1 MTTESIHP
9 GLNLGVA
16 HGEAHTKSEP
26 RLFGFW
32 IFLMSDL
39 IIFGIM
45 FATYVSMRGAT
56 AGGPGPQE
64 LFSLSSVGIQTAL
77 LLASSI
83 TYGFAS
89 MSLKYGDGRRGGLV
103 LWILLTLVLG
113 AGFLGFEL
121 SDFYNQAQQGGVPTR
136 SGWLTAYYSLVGLH
150 GLHITMGLIWMTV
163 MLIQIGVLGLNH
175 TVKGRLLA
183 LGLYWHFLDLI
194 WIGIFSIVF
203 LAGVA

>member
-1 MTTESIHP
+1 MTTRSIHP

-39 IIFGIM
+39 IIFGLM
-45 FATYVSMRGAT
+45 FATYVSMRSNT
-56 AGGPGPQE
+56 AGGPGPE
-64 LFSLSSVGIQTAL
+64 DLFNLSSVGIQTAL
-77 LLASSI
+77 LLASSM

-89 MSLKYGDGRRGGLV
+89 IALKYGDGRRGWLV
-103 LWILLTLVLG
+103 FWLLVTAVLG
-113 AGFLGFEL
+113 AGFLGFEI
-121 SDFYNQAQQGGVPTR
+121 SDFYHSAQQGGVPMR
-136 SGWLTAYYSLVGLH
+136 SGWLSAYYALVGLH
-150 GLHITMGLIWMTV
+150 GLHITMGLLWMTV
-163 MLIQIGVLGLNH
+163 MLVQVGVLGLNH
-175 TVKGRLLA
+175 SVKGRLLA

>member
-1 MTTESIHP
+1 MTTQSIHP
-9 GLNLGVA
+9 GLNLGAV
-16 HGEAHTKSEP
+16 HGEAHAKSEP

-39 IIFGIM
+39 IIFGIL

-64 LFSLSSVGIQTAL
+64 LFSLSSVGVQTAL
-77 LLASSI
+77 LLASSM

-89 MSLKYGDGRRGGLV
+89 LSLKYGEGRRGVV
-103 LWILLTLVLG
+103 LWMLLTLLLG
-113 AGFLGFEL
+113 AGFLGFEVA
-121 SDFYNQAQQGGVPTR
+121 DFYHSAQLGGVPMR
-136 SGWLTAYYSLVGLH
+136 SGWLSAYYALVGLH
-150 GLHITMGLIWMTV
+150 GLHITMGLVWMTV
-163 MLIQIGVLGLNH
+163 MLLQVGVLGLNQ
-175 TVKGRLLA
+175 TVKSRLLA